1 MAKKGVRQEIPR
13 ELAARVLF
21 LADRTCC
28 VCRIRGKPV
37 QIHHIDDNP
46 NDNSLSNL
54 AVLCFDCHRNTQI
67 QGGFDRK
74 LDADQV
80 ILYRN
85 DWNRIVAQTRAKYE
99 ASRDTTDYQGS
110 HQIELMTSIAEIY
123 RENEEFELLAMHYHT
138 IGNNE
143 LRDKYIEIALQKKP
157 KDQTTCFLRCLQGKP
172 DLIPRD
178 VIARE
183 LQRYTKNKDWS
194 QRARFYWDLGKYQK
208 AVSDYIRGI
217 AEDLKQNNLFA
228 AAFYLKELAEKGGAQ
243 ELFVLALKQAQENG
257 DLWWQVRALQELGW
271 KKEMHDFVLQNA
283 KEIEKS
289 GDLTLSV
296 LLADA
301 KGNKKKSIKLRK
313 TIVRNT
319 RIAIMGEDEN
329 GYDNGEVTDAIDE
342 N

>member
-46 NDNSLSNL
+46 NNNSLSNL

-183 LQRYTKNKDWS
+183 VERYAKNRDWL
-194 QRARFYWDLGKYQK
+194 QRARFYADLGKHRE
-208 AVSDYIRGI
+208 AVLDYTRGI
-217 AEDLKQNNLFA
+217 GESLKQNELFTA
-228 AAFYLKELAEKGGAQ
+228 AYYLKELAKSELIQ
-243 ELFVLALKQAQENG
+243 ELLISALRQAQEAG
-257 DLWWQVRALQELGW
+257 DLWWQVRALEELGW
-271 KKEMHDFVLQNA
+271 KKELNDLVLQNS
-283 KEIEKS
+283 KEIEES
-289 GDLTLSV
+289 GDPMLSL
-296 LLADA
+296 LLANARGDKEESA
-301 KGNKKKSIKLRK
+301 KLLKDMASGTHLM
-313 TIVRNT
+313 
-319 RIAIMGEDEN
+319 IMGDNESNED
-329 GYDNGEVTDAIDE
+329 A
-342 N
+342 